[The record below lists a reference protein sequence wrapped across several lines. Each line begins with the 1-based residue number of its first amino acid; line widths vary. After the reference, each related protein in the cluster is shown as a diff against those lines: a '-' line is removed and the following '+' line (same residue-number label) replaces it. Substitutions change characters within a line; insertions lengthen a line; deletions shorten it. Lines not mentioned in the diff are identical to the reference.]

1 MESMDKA
8 IDTIMDKKK
17 GYDYDGDD
25 FAAPTEL
32 TVTITLHEYRN
43 LVERVTSYRED
54 NATLREKCKGFEAE
68 CAHIKE
74 ELAKLKKVA
83 GGDAADIDTIVVAVL
98 KAMNEKKVT
107 C

>member
-32 TVTITLHEYRN
+32 MVTITLHEYRN

-83 GGDAADIDTIVVAVL
+83 GGDAADSEAITVAVL
-98 KAMNEKKVT
+98 KAMNEKKG
-107 C
+107 

>member
-83 GGDAADIDTIVVAVL
+83 GGDAADIEAITVALL
-98 KAMNEKKVT
+98 KAMNEKKG
-107 C
+107 

>member
-1 MESMDKA
+1 MEKVIDAVMDR
-8 IDTIMDKKK
+8 KK
-17 GYDYDGDD
+17 GYDYGGDD

-32 TVTITLHEYRN
+32 TVTITLHEYRT
-43 LVERVTSYRED
+43 LVERVAAYRED

-83 GGDAADIDTIVVAVL
+83 GGDTADIEAVAVAVL
-98 KAMNEKKVT
+98 KAMNEKKG
-107 C
+107 

>member
-1 MESMDKA
+1 MESMDKV

-32 TVTITLHEYRN
+32 MVTITLHEYRE
-43 LVERVTSYRED
+43 LVENNIYRRKD
-54 NATLREKCKGFEAE
+54 VDRLREKCKGFEAE

-83 GGDAADIDTIVVAVL
+83 GGDAADSEAITVALL
-98 KAMNEKKVT
+98 KAMNEKKG
-107 C
+107 

>member
-43 LVERVTSYRED
+43 LVERVTSYREE

-83 GGDAADIDTIVVAVL
+83 GGDAADIEAIAVAVL
-98 KAMNEKKVT
+98 KAMDEKKG
-107 C
+107 

>member
-32 TVTITLHEYRN
+32 MVTITLHEYRN

-83 GGDAADIDTIVVAVL
+83 GGDAADIEAIAVAVL
-98 KAMNEKKVT
+98 KAMDEKKG
-107 C
+107 

>member
-1 MESMDKA
+1 MEGMDKV
-8 IDTIMDKKK
+8 IDMITDKKK

-32 TVTITLHEYRN
+32 MVTITLHEYRN

-74 ELAKLKKVA
+74 KLAKLKKAA
-83 GGDAADIDTIVVAVL
+83 GGDAADSEAITVALL
-98 KAMNEKKVT
+98 KAMNEKKG
-107 C
+107 

>member
-1 MESMDKA
+1 MENMEAVINKV
-8 IDTIMDKKK
+8 MGKKDN
-17 GYDYDGDD
+17 YAYSGDD
-25 FAAPTEL
+25 FAAPTEI

-83 GGDAADIDTIVVAVL
+83 GGDAADI
-98 KAMNEKKVT
+98 